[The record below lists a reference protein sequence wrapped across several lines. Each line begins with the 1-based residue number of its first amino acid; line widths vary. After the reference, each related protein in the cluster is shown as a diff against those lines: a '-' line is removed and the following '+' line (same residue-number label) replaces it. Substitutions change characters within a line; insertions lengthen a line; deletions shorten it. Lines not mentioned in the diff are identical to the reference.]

1 MTGLNHRFDEN
12 VYDRNANFHPGSVFD
27 HPRDVLADAA
37 LSQAEKRAILAMRH
51 PGLPEVGH
59 QDQLDLDPV
68 PLYRPTLAPREK
80 IK

>member
-37 LSQAEKRAILAMRH
+37 LPRAEKRAILAMRR
-51 PGLPEVGH
+51 PVCRRLITKISLISIRGRYI
-59 QDQLDLDPV
+59 DPLSPPV
-68 PLYRPTLAPREK
+68 RR
-80 IK
+80 